1 MLLDL
6 LKAAK
11 QAGSNKVLY
20 KKITCVG
27 GRGDN
32 KTLNRLISDFNR
44 ISILLTL
51 CVLWALDF
59 YFIYESRRFFCSTRS
74 E

>member
-6 LKAAK
+6 LRGGK

-20 KKITCVG
+20 KKRTCVG

-32 KTLNRLISDFNR
+32 KTLNRLISVFNR
-44 ISILLTL
+44 ISIFINSLHALSTQ
-51 CVLWALDF
+51 VLFHL
-59 YFIYESRRFFCSTRS
+59 
-74 E
+74 